1 VILGFLRFLAYTL
14 MFIFVYRVV
23 VGAFRYI
30 VGDGNRPPVSGPVPP
45 REPKKTED
53 PAYRDVKDAKFK
65 DVPSDPPNPS

>member
-30 VGDGNRPPVSGPVPP
+30 VGDEKRPPASGSVPP

-53 PAYRDVKDAKFK
+53 PTYRDVKDAKFK
-65 DVPSDPPNPS
+65 DVPSDPSNPS